1 MKFGEELF
9 RTKLLSRLS
18 NKVPLPSCCVL
29 SSLILTREARLGR
42 EQPVMATLALP
53 SVTLLAF
60 RSPRAIQLETSG
72 DESHVKAWLES
83 VKIQSELS
91 LPSKRFRAVSDQRTK
106 NESQRP
112 REKCRKSRSSVFLCS
127 ETKRKRLLRR
137 LIRTKQSALFCS
149 C

>member
-9 RTKLLSRLS
+9 QTKLLSRLS
-18 NKVPLPSCCVL
+18 HKVPLSSCCVL
-29 SSLILTREARLGR
+29 SSLILTREARL